1 MWKESPVTA
10 ELDGGS
16 MSRENAGLTQRKLAE
31 RLGVT
36 VQTVS
41 NWETGY
47 REPRMNPSQTL
58 KLCQYLNCSLA
69 QLAGA
74 IAPCQNH

>member
-1 MWKESPVTA
+1 VTDR
-10 ELDGGS
+10 ELGQR
-16 MSRENAGLTQRKLAE
+16 MQKLRENAGLTQRKLAE

-58 KLCQYLNCSLA
+58 KLCQSLNCSLA

-74 IAPCQNH
+74 IAPCQDN

>member
-1 MWKESPVTA
+1 MTDMK
-10 ELDGGS
+10 LGQR
-16 MSRENAGLTQRKLAE
+16 MQKLRENAGLTQRKLAE

-41 NWETGY
+41 NWETGH

-58 KLCQYLNCSLA
+58 KLCQSLNCSLE

-74 IAPCQNH
+74 IALCQDD